1 MLNTMQCLQEALIP
15 EAQGIS
21 EITTCEQLDDY
32 AFSTHPKCYIDNG
45 FCTLPPSD
53 WEEVVK
59 IVGIKTMFG
68 SWNAIKIEAEMAVDC
83 GALYL
88 FLVSQGV

>member
-68 SWNAIKIEAEMAVDC
+68 SWNAIKIEAEMAADC

-88 FLVSQGV
+88 FLVSKGV